1 MIGIA
6 DLDLDQGALDV
17 TKACLPRGVEQ
28 HMPLARYFY
37 FVGGA
42 LFALMFI
49 LDACFPRSPA
59 PERAHANLPAIRI
72 HTDRKW
78 PERIVYDTALPT
90 IVPASIASADAVAP
104 AAENAEPSAG
114 TKGWQ
119 SFAMLPPA
127 AERPQVSNTKMQ
139 ALKPRH
145 HRKIA
150 RKHPPSSTIAM
161 ARQPQFGWFGRNFW

>member
-1 MIGIA
+1 
-6 DLDLDQGALDV
+6 
-17 TKACLPRGVEQ
+17 
-28 HMPLARYFY
+28 MPLARYFY
-37 FVGGA
+37 LVGGA

-49 LDACFPRSPA
+49 LDACFPISPA

-90 IVPASIASADAVAP
+90 IVPTSIAGADAVVP
-104 AAENAEPSAG
+104 SAEIVAEPSVA
-114 TKGWQ
+114 TKGREA
-119 SFAMLPPA
+119 FAMLPPA
-127 AERPQVSNTKMQ
+127 AERLQASNTKIQ

-150 RKHPPSSTIAM
+150 RKHPPASTIAM